1 MGTDDLFHKRK
12 ARLAESHRREKAK
25 RAPLRARGD
34 AMIDYMKRHERYVGE
49 MLEKNLIREAWQD
62 LLAYHDQ
69 QIRWMQHE
77 RLVHL
82 MIMLS
87 VCLFALLSLGFVVL
101 APTLPFFILLALLI
115 ILSSAYIFHYYRL
128 ENGVQKWYELSGE
141 IRTASAVM
149 EEIT

>member
-1 MGTDDLFHKRK
+1 
-12 ARLAESHRREKAK
+12 
-25 RAPLRARGD
+25 
-34 AMIDYMKRHERYVGE
+34 MIGYMKRHERYVSE
-49 MLEKNLIREAWQD
+49 MLEKNLSREAWRD

-101 APTLPFFILLALLI
+101 APTLPFMILLALLI
-115 ILSSAYIFHYYRL
+115 FLASAYIFHYYRL
-128 ENGVQKWYELSGE
+128 ENGVQKWYELYGE
-141 IRTASAVM
+141 IKAASAAA
-149 EEIT
+149 EGNA

>member
-1 MGTDDLFHKRK
+1 
-12 ARLAESHRREKAK
+12 
-25 RAPLRARGD
+25 
-34 AMIDYMKRHERYVGE
+34 MIGYMKRHERYVRE
-49 MLEKNLIREAWQD
+49 MLGKNLSREAWRD

-82 MIMLS
+82 IIMLS
-87 VCLFALLSLGFVVL
+87 VCLFTWLSLGFVVV
-101 APTLPFFILLALLI
+101 APALPFFILLALLI

-141 IRTASAVM
+141 IRAASPVM
-149 EEIT
+149 EEIP

>member
-1 MGTDDLFHKRK
+1 
-12 ARLAESHRREKAK
+12 
-25 RAPLRARGD
+25 
-34 AMIDYMKRHERYVGE
+34 MIDYMKRHERYIGE
-49 MLEKNLIREAWQD
+49 MLEKNLSREARQD

-101 APTLPFFILLALLI
+101 TPALPFFILLALLI
-115 ILSSAYIFHYYRL
+115 ILASAYIFHYYRL
-128 ENGVQKWYELSGE
+128 ENGVQKWYELSRE
-141 IRTASAVM
+141 IKTAS
-149 EEIT
+149 EEQA

>member
-1 MGTDDLFHKRK
+1 
-12 ARLAESHRREKAK
+12 
-25 RAPLRARGD
+25 
-34 AMIDYMKRHERYVGE
+34 MIGYMKRHERYVRE
-49 MLEKNLIREAWQD
+49 MLAKNLSREAWRD

-77 RLVHL
+77 RLIHL

-87 VCLFALLSLGFVVL
+87 VCLFALLSLGLVVL
-101 APTLPFFILLALLI
+101 TPALPFFILLALLI

-141 IRTASAVM
+141 IRAASAIK
-149 EEIT
+149 EEST

>member
-1 MGTDDLFHKRK
+1 
-12 ARLAESHRREKAK
+12 
-25 RAPLRARGD
+25 
-34 AMIDYMKRHERYVGE
+34 MIGYMKRHERYVRE
-49 MLEKNLIREAWQD
+49 IVEKTLNQEARRD

-82 MIMLS
+82 LIMLF
-87 VCLFALLSLGFVVL
+87 VCLFALLSLGFVLL

-128 ENGVQKWYELSGE
+128 ENGVQKWYELSRE

-149 EEIT
+149 EEEEEIA